1 MMWAGHVVW
10 KEERRLPK
18 IAETVKHQSRRK
30 RGLGLN
36 TQEYEGIVDSLKVAS
51 SPDVAWDN
59 RVLSQHDVAYL
70 KDCGIA
76 CTKDNYKYEYTIDDG
91 TYVLASDV
99 ATAGAND
106 DSSTTPP
113 PGHLEPFGGHRPAE
127 GDVDSLDAFPDPK
140 TFFEKYVKVGKPVL
154 FRGAAKG
161 IPAFKLWT
169 DKYLA
174 EKYGDIDI
182 DVEHGKKELR
192 ADDTRV
198 LSFRKFLD
206 TYKDDDIY
214 MVQNVKPSMKG
225 DLSMLKPIMCG
236 GFHLEVAVI
245 WFSSGNTKSVLHT
258 DSVENINCIFD
269 GDKDIVFV
277 DKKYKDEVEKV
288 GWQVDGSFSQIDVE
302 KVDMNKYSHLAN
314 VPWWRARMEKG
325 DCLYIPLV
333 WYHTVASSKT
343 RNLASNLW
351 FDPILRF
358 NQSDCDGHKDP
369 LPDYDSLAKYEF
381 NPEPLSDELYLD
393 NAKYL
398 VFEAFRDM
406 EEMPMSHLV
415 NAWKEIMPE
424 SDAKKVFAQLDA
436 NSDGVLSWDEVNKAN
451 LFTIIMQFPH
461 IVPGMTPEDVEGIK
475 ESLGLQKEEEGAG
488 EEGREEAD
496 GAEGEEVRK
505 EEL

>member
-1 MMWAGHVVW
+1 
-10 KEERRLPK
+10 
-18 IAETVKHQSRRK
+18 
-30 RGLGLN
+30 
-36 TQEYEGIVDSLKVAS
+36 
-51 SPDVAWDN
+51 
-59 RVLSQHDVAYL
+59 
-70 KDCGIA
+70 
-76 CTKDNYKYEYTIDDG
+76 
-91 TYVLASDV
+91 
-99 ATAGAND
+99 
-106 DSSTTPP
+106 
-113 PGHLEPFGGHRPAE
+113 
-127 GDVDSLDAFPDPK
+127 
-140 TFFEKYVKVGKPVL
+140 
-154 FRGAAKG
+154 
-161 IPAFKLWT
+161 
-169 DKYLA
+169 
-174 EKYGDIDI
+174 
-182 DVEHGKKELR
+182 
-192 ADDTRV
+192 
-198 LSFRKFLD
+198 
-206 TYKDDDIY
+206 
-214 MVQNVKPSMKG
+214 
-225 DLSMLKPIMCG
+225 MLKPIMCG

-258 DSVENINCIFD
+258 DSIENINCIFD

-288 GWQVDGSFSQIDVE
+288 GWQADGSFSKIDVE

-381 NPEPLSDELYLD
+381 SPEPLSDELYLD

-475 ESLGLQKEEEGAG
+475 ESLGLQEEEEGT
-488 EEGREEAD
+488 EEAE
-496 GAEGEEVRK
+496 GAEGKEARK